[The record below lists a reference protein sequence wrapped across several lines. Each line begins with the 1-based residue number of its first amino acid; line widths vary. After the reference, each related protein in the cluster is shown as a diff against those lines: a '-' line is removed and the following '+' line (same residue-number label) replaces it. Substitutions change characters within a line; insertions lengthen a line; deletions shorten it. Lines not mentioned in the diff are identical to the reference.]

1 MAAASFV
8 IEVWEGVLTIR
19 TGADVIGILNVAR
32 DRFATVK
39 EGVLTL
45 LLLVS
50 AQGTLNAAPIRG
62 AQDQEGV
69 PIPTTTIDFA
79 EMIVN
84 AETVMIIAT
93 KTGTAASEQQVKA
106 ARKGLIVEM
115 DKEVSG
121 CAVRGVVNLARYLRW
136 P

>member
-1 MAAASFV
+1 
-8 IEVWEGVLTIR
+8 VLTIL
-19 TGADVIGILNVAR
+19 TGTDAIGTLNVAR

-39 EGVLTL
+39 EGVLTP

-69 PIPTTTIDFA
+69 STPITTITFA
-79 EMIVN
+79 EMIINV
-84 AETVMIIAT
+84 ATVMIIAT
-93 KTGTAASEQQVKA
+93 KAGTAASVQQVKA
-106 ARKGLIVEM
+106 AHKVPIVPM
-115 DKEVSG
+115 DRAVSG
-121 CAVRGVVNLARYLRW
+121 CVVRGVVNLARYSRW

>member
-1 MAAASFV
+1 VAQDNSV

-19 TGADVIGILNVAR
+19 TGTDVIGILSVAR
-32 DRFATVK
+32 DRFVIAK
-39 EGVLTL
+39 DFVLTP

-69 PIPTTTIDFA
+69 STPITTIAFA

-84 AETVMIIAT
+84 AGKCGQKSDMII
-93 KTGTAASEQQVKA
+93 
-106 ARKGLIVEM
+106 I
-115 DKEVSG
+115 
-121 CAVRGVVNLARYLRW
+121 CI
-136 P
+136 